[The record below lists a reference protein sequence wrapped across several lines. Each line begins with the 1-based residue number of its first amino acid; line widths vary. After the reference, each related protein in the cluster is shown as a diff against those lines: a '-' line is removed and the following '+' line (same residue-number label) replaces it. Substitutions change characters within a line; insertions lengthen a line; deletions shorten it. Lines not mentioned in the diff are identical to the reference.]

1 LRKTKL
7 RGAPGAVSAKFSTEL
22 STGEF
27 SRAYP
32 PPIIQTAAVNPTN
45 PDFPMPQE
53 VTSEL
58 APTGVLR
65 AAINMGNF
73 LLVTGRS
80 PSGDPEG
87 VAPDMAREIASRL
100 AVPVAYVPYA
110 RPGELA
116 DAAGTGVWDI
126 GLIGAE
132 PQRAEKIAF
141 TPAYVEIEATY
152 LVPAGS
158 PLKSIADVDKPGVRI
173 AVSARSAYDLW
184 LARNIKHAEVVRSE
198 GGGGAAFKQFVDDKM
213 DALAGLRPG
222 LLSDLEKLPG
232 ARILDGQFT
241 AVQQAVGT
249 ARTNSAGAAFLRD
262 FVEEAKKSGLVARL
276 IERHK
281 VVGRL
286 SVAPPA

>member
-1 LRKTKL
+1 
-7 RGAPGAVSAKFSTEL
+7 
-22 STGEF
+22 
-27 SRAYP
+27 
-32 PPIIQTAAVNPTN
+32 
-45 PDFPMPQE
+45 MPQE
-53 VTSEL
+53 VVSEL

-73 LLVTGRS
+73 LLVTGRTS
-80 PSGDPEG
+80 AGDPEG
-87 VAPDMAREIASRL
+87 VAPDMAREIASQL
-100 AVPVAYVPYA
+100 GVPVAYVPYA

-141 TPAYVEIEATY
+141 TSAYVEIEATY

-158 PLKSIADVDKPGVRI
+158 PLQTIADVDKPGRRV
-173 AVSARSAYDLW
+173 AVTARSAYGLW
-184 LARNIKHAEVVRSE
+184 LENNYKEGELLQFDNAE
-198 GGGGAAFKQFVDDKM
+198 AALKAFDGEKL
-213 DALAGLRPG
+213 DAYAGLRPG
-222 LLSDLEKLPG
+222 LIDLQKARPG

-249 ARTNSAGAAFLRD
+249 ARINSAGAAFLRD

-281 VVGRL
+281 VTGRL
-286 SVAPPA
+286 SVAPAA